1 MKELEGLN
9 INILC
14 PLFHSLSNSG
24 VLPRTYLLSW
34 IVVTAHYPW
43 DTQDWAGPGEAG
55 SEISSSYN
63 WLHSAAPL
71 SSAS

>member
-24 VLPRTYLLSW
+24 VLPCTYLLSW

-43 DTQDWAGPGEAG
+43 DTQHWAGPGEAG
-55 SEISSSYN
+55 NIKLLY
-63 WLHSAAPL
+63 LAALCCPAL